1 MVKYGIMESYIMTKK
16 DLKKYSVIQDCINGI
31 YTVPQAAKILH
42 LSDRQV
48 QRLKK
53 EVLEKGPEGVIHKSR
68 GKISNKAINPQVISR
83 IVELKKCYEY
93 EKANFTHFHELLEE
107 HENIHISYSCLYSNL
122 TRNGLKSPRKHKKEK
137 LHHRRKR
144 KSYFGELVQTDGTPF
159 DWFGTGNKY
168 SLHGYIDD
176 ATGIPLGL
184 YMCETE
190 CLLGYLEIT
199 RQMLLEYGIPETIY
213 SDRFSVFFPTSSSKL
228 TIEEQLEGK
237 TKPKTQFHRILD
249 ELNINLIAANS
260 SQAKGRIERLWN
272 TLQDRLVT
280 EFRVNN
286 ITNIE
291 EANKFLPNFMKRY
304 ATRFGVPAKSSESK
318 FISLPQYIDL
328 DNLLCTK
335 FQRTIDNAGC
345 FSLCGQKFQ
354 VLTNKLPPKA
364 RVTILM
370 SKKLSIRV
378 EYNGNIYKVLNC
390 EELPEG
396 NTISELKAVYKE
408 QKNINFAIY
417 LLTLD
422 AKKNAPLLVSS

>member
-1 MVKYGIMESYIMTKK
+1 MTKK
-16 DLKKYSVIQDCINGI
+16 DLKRYSVIQDCIDGI
-31 YTVPQAAKILH
+31 YTVPQAAKILS

-53 EVLEKGPEGVIHKSR
+53 EVISKGPQGIIHKSR
-68 GKISNKAINPQVISR
+68 GKISNNATNPETVKK
-83 IVELKKCYEY
+83 IVELKKKYIY
-93 EKANFTHFHELLEE
+93 EKANFIHFQELLAEK
-107 HENIHISYSCLYSNL
+107 ENINISYSCLYSNL
-122 TRNGLKSPRKHKKEK
+122 NKNGIKSPRKHHKKK

-159 DWFGTGNKY
+159 DWFENGSKY

-199 RQMLLEYGIPETIY
+199 RQMLSKYGIPETIY
-213 SDRFSVFFPTSSSKL
+213 SDKFSVFFPPTSAKL
-228 TIEEQLEGK
+228 TDEEQLEGK

-272 TLQDRLVT
+272 TLQDRLIT

-286 ITNIE
+286 ITTIE
-291 EANKFLPNFMKRY
+291 DANDFFPSFMKSY
-304 ATRFGVPAKSSESK
+304 AKKFGVKAEKTESK
-318 FISLPQYIDL
+318 FIKLPKYVNL
-328 DNLLCTK
+328 DTLLCAK
-335 FQRTIDNAGC
+335 FTRMIDNSGE
-345 FSLCGQKFQ
+345 FSFMGENFQ
-354 VLTNKLPPKA
+354 VIAKDLKPKTKIT
-364 RVTILM
+364 VLM
-370 SKKLSIRV
+370 SKKLGIKAQYQ
-378 EYNGNIYKVLNC
+378 EKIYDVLNYQ
-390 EELPEG
+390 ELPNA
-396 NTISELKAVYKE
+396 NTISDLQKAYKE
-408 QKNINFAIY
+408 KNTNINFAIY

-422 AKKNAPLLVSS
+422 AKKTAPLLVST